1 MKKLLLLWLY
11 ILVAH
16 AAFSQQEKTQSQ
28 LDSLLNNARQLY
40 NRAAYSLAL
49 PQNLQALKIAE
60 TQQNYLQTAQIL
72 CDVAKCHYSLFDRK
86 TALKWYYKALKLID
100 EHALDQ
106 LRPNLYYNISI
117 MYNEQSKVDSTFKYH
132 NKAVASMLPAKDY
145 IGLSKAYSAL
155 TDIYMNH
162 EATQNFKMAMQLINK
177 AEHYAQLAKDTT
189 CLAFVYM
196 KKGLWHYF
204 QKQFKEAL
212 PYFAKS
218 EKLYRQI
225 KNTNG
230 LTGQA
235 EGVMYAINIRARCL
249 SKMGDTTAYTYM
261 LKWFNFKDSVYQ
273 TERAANAAFY
283 ETQYQTEKK
292 EQENQLL
299 QQQNKLNQLELQAR
313 NRSFFTMAVVFL
325 LFVAVGLWW
334 LNRNNLKKKQRELE
348 LLKEMRSEKERIS
361 RDLHDSVGAQLSY
374 LINNIEWIL
383 SHPETMIE
391 EEDLNKQLTA
401 LASSSRN
408 ALLILRETIWSMGNK
423 ELLIEDFAWRFKQY
437 ALKMA
442 EFSPNVAIVFKE
454 DIPENILLLPTYALN
469 IFRICQEAFH
479 NALKHGGA
487 NGIVISFC
495 ADADFLSFKIA
506 DSGCGFD
513 VDNVKMG
520 THGLYNMKGR
530 TADIKGKIT
539 IESTLGKGT
548 FVTLLV
554 PKNQTI

>member
-1 MKKLLLLWLY
+1 MKKLFLLCLCLF
-11 ILVAH
+11 AH
-16 AAFSQQEKTQSQ
+16 TAFSQQLRTQPT
-28 LDSLLNNARQLY
+28 LDSLLNNAKQLY
-40 NRAAYSLAL
+40 NRGAYSLAL
-49 PQNLQALKIAE
+49 PNYLQALKIAE
-60 TQQNYLQTAQIL
+60 TKQNHLQTAQIL
-72 CDVAKCHYSLFDRK
+72 CDVAKCHYSLFDKK
-86 TALKWYYKALKLID
+86 TGLKWYYKALKLVD
-100 EHALDQ
+100 EHALNQ
-106 LRPNLYYNISI
+106 LRPNLYYNISV
-117 MYNEQSKVDSTFKYH
+117 MYNELREADSTLKYH
-132 NKAVASMLPAKDY
+132 NKAIGLMLPAKDY
-145 IGLSKAYSAL
+145 IGLSKTYAAL
-155 TDIYMNH
+155 ADIYMNSI
-162 EATQNFKMAMQLINK
+162 AAQNFDEAKRLINK
-177 AEHYAQLAKDTT
+177 AEHYAELAKDTA

-204 QKQFKEAL
+204 QKQFKTAL

-218 EKLYRQI
+218 ENLYRQV
-225 KNTNG
+225 KNTTG

-235 EGVMYAINIRARCL
+235 EGIMYAINIRARCL

-313 NRSFFTMAVVFL
+313 NRGFFSLLVVL
-325 LFVAVGLWW
+325 LLLVSVGLWW
-334 LNRNNLKKKQRELE
+334 INRNNLKKKQRELQ

-374 LINNIEWIL
+374 LITNIEWML
-383 SHPETMIE
+383 SHPETMTE
-391 EEDLNKQLTA
+391 EEDFNKQLTA
-401 LASSSRN
+401 LASSGRN
-408 ALLILRETIWSMGNK
+408 AMLILREAIWSMGSK
-423 ELLIEDFAWRFKQY
+423 ELLMEDFAWRFKQY

-442 EFSPNVAIVFKE
+442 EFSPNVAIVFEE
-454 DIPENILLLPTYALN
+454 DIPENTLLLPTYALN

-479 NALKHGGA
+479 NVLKHGKA
-487 NGIVISFC
+487 NRIVISFC
-495 ADADFLSFKIA
+495 TDGDWLSFKIE
-506 DSGCGFD
+506 DNGCGFD

-548 FVTLLV
+548 CVTLVV